1 MKFSVCPYSTSPTA
15 ATTPTRPAAM
25 QTNSAPAPVAQD
37 VTFNLLVPEVMKL
50 ICWSVSDMG
59 RRGKKQNER
68 KQNKTKKNHTHNRAV
83 ISPGALEAALCRAL
97 LCLAL

>member
-15 ATTPTRPAAM
+15 ATSLTRPAAM

-59 RRGKKQNER
+59 WRGGKKN
-68 KQNKTKKNHTHNRAV
+68 KTKGNKTKKHTHNRAV

>member
-15 ATTPTRPAAM
+15 ATSLTRPAAM

-59 RRGKKQNER
+59 RRGAKKKQNER
-68 KQNKTKKNHTHNRAV
+68 KQNKKTHTQQSRY
-83 ISPGALEAALCRAL
+83 
-97 LCLAL
+97 

>member
-15 ATTPTRPAAM
+15 ATSLTRPAAM

-59 RRGKKQNER
+59 RRGGKK
-68 KQNKTKKNHTHNRAV
+68 KKTKGKETKQKNTHTTEPLLVLERWKLRSAV
-83 ISPGALEAALCRAL
+83 RCSV
-97 LCLAL
+97 

>member
-15 ATTPTRPAAM
+15 ATTLTRPAAM
-25 QTNSAPAPVAQD
+25 QTNSAPALVAQD

-59 RRGKKQNER
+59 RRGEK
-68 KQNKTKKNHTHNRAV
+68 NKTKDNKTKHTQQSRY
-83 ISPGALEAALCRAL
+83 
-97 LCLAL
+97 